1 MTNKT
6 LALTF
11 DDGPSQDI
19 MPRILELLDRYQA
32 NATFFIWGEKVTAGM
47 EPLLRQAAQ
56 MGNELAN
63 HSMHHLH
70 MSALDAREIRAEVE
84 PVQKMLEA
92 ITGNA
97 PAMFR
102 PPYLDVS
109 PLMRQVIP
117 MPLIGGSDS
126 RDWTPQ
132 TGTEERIHL
141 VQEAAADG
149 AIILMHC
156 FEGNT
161 ATVNAL
167 EVLLPWFVQ
176 EGFRVTTV
184 RELFAEKGVAPIAG
198 QIYHAVPVC

>member
-1 MTNKT
+1 
-6 LALTF
+6 
-11 DDGPSQDI
+11 
-19 MPRILELLDRYQA
+19 
-32 NATFFIWGEKVTAGM
+32 M
-47 EPLLRQAAQ
+47 EPLLRQAVQ
-56 MGNELAN
+56 MGNKLAN

-70 MSALDAREIRAEVE
+70 MSTLSAEEIRAEVE
-84 PVQKMLEA
+84 AVQEKLEA

-97 PAMFR
+97 PVLFR
-102 PPYLDVS
+102 PPDLDVS
-109 PLMRQVIP
+109 ALMRQVIP
-117 MPLIGGSDS
+117 LPLIGGSDS

-132 TGTEERIHL
+132 TGTEERIRL
-141 VQEAAADG
+141 VQEADDDG

-184 RELFAEKGVAPIAG
+184 RELFAEKGVSPIAG
-198 QIYHAVPVC
+198 QLYNAVPVC

>member
-1 MTNKT
+1 MKNKT

-11 DDGPSQDI
+11 DDGPSKDV

-32 NATFFIWGEKVTAGM
+32 NATFFIWGEKITAEM
-47 EPLLRQAAQ
+47 EPLLHQAAQ

-70 MSALDAREIRAEVE
+70 MSTLGVEEIRAEVE
-84 PVQKMLEA
+84 AVQVKLEA

-97 PAMFR
+97 PVLFR

-109 PLMRQVIP
+109 ALMRQVIP
-117 MPLIGGSDS
+117 LPLIGGSDS

-132 TGTEERIHL
+132 TSTEERIRL

-184 RELFAEKGVAPIAG
+184 RELFAEKGVFPIAG
-198 QIYHAVPVC
+198 QLYNAVPIC